1 MLSDDEKYH
10 IVERVQ
16 FENALRK
23 ELTEK
28 SEPKKFVWLENKI
41 TLLIVGALLT
51 GVCVPTFQYTQKLW
65 DVKRQN
71 QFNNLTFTLNAM
83 RDCLREFTYLT
94 ALSAEARQRAEPL
107 FKHTKLT
114 KAEYDS
120 FEHDYVDLQKRRCD
134 QTAKVISLMSYF
146 RDNQEIALPFEQDYS
161 TALGDYLQRIDQA
174 VALKACAS
182 GVNVCGT
189 KGHVEVGLAKT
200 LGNLDVD
207 LARLNAANRNV
218 ASKMRE
224 QIGRKEDEGIK
235 FGL

>member
-1 MLSDDEKYH
+1 MLSDDEKNR

-23 ELTEK
+23 EVIE
-28 SEPKKFVWLENKI
+28 SHESKKFAWLENKL
-41 TLLIVGALLT
+41 TLLVIGALLT
-51 GVCVPTFQYTQKLW
+51 GVFVPTFQYTQKLW

-107 FKHTKLT
+107 FRHTKLT
-114 KAEYDS
+114 KAEYES
-120 FEHDYVDLQKRRCD
+120 FEHDYIELQKRRCD
-134 QTAKVISLMSYF
+134 QNAKVISLMSYF
-146 RDNQEIALPFEQDYS
+146 RDNQDIALPFEQNYS
-161 TALGDYLQRIDQA
+161 TALSDYLQRIDQA
-174 VALKACAS
+174 VVLKACAS
-182 GVNVCGT
+182 GMNVCGVQ
-189 KGHVEVGLAKT
+189 GHVEMDLQKT

-207 LARLNAANRNV
+207 LARLNAAHRDV
-218 ASKMRE
+218 AAKMRE